1 MAVAKV
7 EIHNGY
13 PAIIIDGVPYPPMYA
28 TIRTHGKNGIIHDRD
43 YFKNLGKSG
52 IKVFFIMCDTEWTRP
67 GAIEEFYSEAKM
79 LLEEVPDA
87 YIMLRIGIHP
97 PQEWAENNPD
107 ELVKFSD
114 GTLKPTTIWNETF
127 SREYPSM
134 YSLCSKKWREDAGK
148 ALKETCEHINKCPYS
163 DRIVGY
169 FISAG
174 HSSEWWYNNVST
186 EDACADYSKAFRE
199 YYSSYLKEKYGNDH
213 NLRRAWKM
221 ADASIDNPYIPNLNL
236 RHFVDKVEESILNGT
251 YVSPEEKKPDTPRN
265 DACYGTFLNIDDYY
279 AVSDYLRAWH
289 CGTADSIIYF
299 ADIIK
304 KNTSGKLVGSFYG
317 SWGGVIVNG
326 SNSACTLRVL
336 DSGKVDL
343 LAAPGMY
350 QNRHLGGFTG
360 QREMVDSFRLRNCIY
375 FIEEDTRT
383 HAENDYFNNFVEL
396 YCVEDTLN
404 VMKRDFGR
412 NLCEDVQA
420 WWFDQHVGGGRYKY
434 NEVYDLIKK
443 QQELAKLS
451 YSMDR
456 TKQNE
461 IAFIYDE
468 ESGQIVSERTS
479 YEVVGMLRNY
489 EISHI
494 GASVDQYFHNDMAN
508 PNMPS
513 YKLYV
518 FCNVFFL
525 TDNERKVILDKLKK
539 DNAVALW
546 IYAPG
551 IINPDKDKRFSEENI
566 SELIGI
572 NVGILDKESSPKF
585 KINGESHEIT
595 KDLDKGEIYG
605 WNYRLMQ
612 NSIENSYLNFGSI
625 LYPIVYS
632 KDDDAVNTAY
642 FLENKLPAVSI
653 KELDGY
659 TSIFYGAKLISSAFI
674 RNVAKFAG
682 CHIFC
687 DSDDVIYAS
696 RNFVTIHAS
705 TSGVKTLYLPK
716 KCSPVEVYEEK
727 LYGKCTDKITIEMLR
742 GETKTFRIYE

>member
-1 MAVAKV
+1 MAIAKV
-7 EIHNGY
+7 ENYNGY

-28 TIRTHGKNGIIHDRD
+28 TVRTHGENGIVHDRE
-43 YFKNLGKSG
+43 YFRNLGRAG
-52 IKVFFIMCDTEWTRP
+52 IKVFFIMCDTEWTRA
-67 GAIEEFYSEAKM
+67 GALEEFYDEAKM

-97 PQEWAENNPD
+97 PTEWAEQNLD

-114 GTLKPTTIWNETF
+114 GTLKQMNLWNENF
-127 SREYPSM
+127 SRKYPSM
-134 YSLCSKKWREDAGK
+134 YSLSSEKWREDAGE
-148 ALKETCEHINKCPYS
+148 ALKETCEALNKSPYA
-163 DRIVGY
+163 DRIVGF

-174 HSSEWWYNNVST
+174 QSSEWWYNNVAT
-186 EDACADYSKAFRE
+186 GEAYADHSKAFKK
-199 YYSSYLKEKYGNDH
+199 YFSTYLREKYGDDQS
-213 NLRRAWKM
+213 LRKAWKM
-221 ADASIDNPYIPNLNL
+221 EDASIDDPHIPDLKS
-236 RHFVDKVEESILNGT
+236 RHFVDKVENSILNGP
-251 YVSPEEKKPDTPRN
+251 YVSPEEPKPETPRN
-265 DACYGTFLNIDDYY
+265 DACYGTFLNMDDYLN
-279 AVSDYLRAWH
+279 VSDYLRAWH
-289 CGTADSIIYF
+289 CGTADSIIHF
-299 ADIIK
+299 ADVIK
-304 KNTSGKLVGSFYG
+304 KNTEGKLVGSFYG

-383 HAENDYFNNFVEL
+383 HGENDYFNNFVEL

-420 WWFDQHVGGGRYKY
+420 WWFDQHVGGGRYKFD
-434 NEVYDLIKK
+434 EVYDLIKK

-451 YSMDR
+451 YSIDR
-456 TKQNE
+456 IKQNE

-479 YEVVGMLRNY
+479 FEVVGMLRNY

-508 PNMPS
+508 PDMPS

-525 TDNERKVILDKLKK
+525 TDEERKVILDKLKK

-551 IINPDKDKRFSEENI
+551 VVNPHKDKRFSAENI

-585 KINGESHEIT
+585 KINGEAHEIT
-595 KDLDKGEIYG
+595 EGLDKGLIYG

-632 KDDDAVNTAY
+632 KDEDAVNTAY
-642 FLENKLPAVSI
+642 FLENKLPAVSV
-653 KELDGY
+653 KENDGF
-659 TSIFYGAKLISSAFI
+659 TSIFYGAKLISSSFI

-705 TSGVKTLYLPK
+705 TSGEKTLYLPK

-727 LYGKCTDKITIEMLR
+727 TYGKDTDKISFSMLR
-742 GETKTFRIYE
+742 GETKTFKIYE

>member
-7 EIHNGY
+7 ENYNGY

-28 TIRTHGKNGIIHDRD
+28 TVRTHGENGINHDRE
-43 YFKNLGKSG
+43 YFRNLGKSG
-52 IKVFFIMCDTEWTRP
+52 IKVFFIMCDTEWTRA
-67 GAIEEFYSEAKM
+67 GALEEFYDEAKM

-97 PQEWAENNPD
+97 PKEWAEQNLD

-114 GTLKPTTIWNETF
+114 GTLKPMSLWNENF

-134 YSLCSKKWREDAGK
+134 YSLSSEKWREDAGK
-148 ALKETCEHINKCPYS
+148 ALKETCEALNKSPYS

-174 HSSEWWYNNVST
+174 QSSEWWYNNVAT
-186 EDACADYSKAFRE
+186 GDAYADHSKAFKK
-199 YYSSYLKEKYGNDH
+199 YYSTYLREKYGDDQS
-213 NLRRAWKM
+213 LRKAWRM
-221 ADASIDNPYIPNLNL
+221 DDASIDDPYIPDLKS
-236 RHFVDKVEESILNGT
+236 RYFVDKVENSILNGP
-251 YVSPEEKKPDTPRN
+251 YVSPEEPKPATPHH

-279 AVSDYLRAWH
+279 TVSDYLRAWH

-299 ADIIK
+299 ADVIK
-304 KNTSGKLVGSFYG
+304 KNTDNKLVGSFYG

-383 HAENDYFNNFVEL
+383 HGENDYFNNFVEL

-420 WWFDQHVGGGRYKY
+420 WWFDQHVGGGRYKFT
-434 NEVYDLIKK
+434 EVYDLIKK

-451 YSMDR
+451 YSIDR

-479 YEVVGMLRNY
+479 FEVVGMLRNY

-508 PNMPS
+508 PYMPS

-525 TDNERKVILDKLKK
+525 TDDERKVILDKLKK

-546 IYAPG
+546 IYASG
-551 IINPDKDKRFSEENI
+551 IINPDKDKRFSEKNI

-572 NVGILDKESSPKF
+572 NVGILDNESSPKF
-585 KINGESHEIT
+585 KINGEAHEIT
-595 KDLDKGEIYG
+595 DGLDMGQIYG

-642 FLENKLPAVSI
+642 FLENKLPAVSV
-653 KELDGY
+653 KEMDGY
-659 TSIFYGAKLISSAFI
+659 TSIFYGAKLISSSFI

-687 DSDDVIYAS
+687 ESDDVIYAS
-696 RNFVTIHAS
+696 RNFVTVHAS
-705 TSGVKTLYLPK
+705 TSGKKTLYFPK

-727 LYGKCTDKITIEMLR
+727 TYGKSTDKISFNMLR
-742 GETKTFRIYE
+742 GETKTFKIYE